1 MGPFLPKPCEELNVL
16 SKRLRVALLIN
27 DMNARGGIQR
37 VAAQMVRDL
46 ADSHDVILV
55 TVFTKVGE
63 AFSDL
68 ADPVETLG
76 YPYSPDRFYPR
87 LRELPSMGLRLRRF
101 VREQR
106 IDLVICFWFH
116 LACIAGL
123 ALPRSVSKIGFEHIA
138 FSAAVGPWRLLRRF
152 SYSRLDAVVSLT
164 QEDAARFATVAR
176 RVEVIPNYV
185 EPQEAAAAVP
195 DRKILLAVGRVEHR
209 KGIDRLF
216 WALKQPLL
224 ANPDWRLVVVGGGAA
239 TEDHWYIQYLAGLVQ
254 LLQLEGRIEFHPTTS
269 AIDAWYAAASC
280 YVMGSRLEGL
290 PMVLLEAKAHG
301 LPIVAYDCPTGP
313 REVIRDGVDGYLI
326 TGEAADFGD
335 AAQRLMQD
343 PALRAQMGAA
353 ARRDAASRFSR
364 VGVIS
369 RWREL
374 IESVGTARR

>member
-1 MGPFLPKPCEELNVL
+1 M

-46 ADSHDVILV
+46 ADSHDVILL
-55 TVFTKVGE
+55 TVFTKAGE
-63 AFSDL
+63 AFADL
-68 ADPVETLG
+68 ADSVQTLG

-87 LRELPSMGLRLRRF
+87 LRELAGMGLRLRRF

-106 IDLVICFWFH
+106 VDVVICFWFH
-116 LACIAGL
+116 LACIAAL
-123 ALPRSVSKIGFEHIA
+123 SLPRPVRKIGFEHIA
-138 FSAAVGPWRLLRRF
+138 FSAAVGPWRLLRRLA
-152 SYSRLDAVVSLT
+152 YKRLDAVVSLT
-164 QEDAARFATVAR
+164 HEDAARFAAVAR

-185 EPQEAAAAVP
+185 EPRDARADAP
-195 DRKILLAVGRVEHR
+195 DRQILLAVGHVEHR
-209 KGIDRLF
+209 KGIDRLL
-216 WALKQPLL
+216 WALKEPLL
-224 ANPDWRLVVVGGGAA
+224 AEPDWRLVVVGGGAA
-239 TEDHWYIQYLAGLVQ
+239 SEDQWYIQYLAGLVQ
-254 LLQLEGRIEFHPTTS
+254 LLQLDGRVEFHPTTA

-313 REVIRDGVDGYLI
+313 REVIREGVDGYLI

-335 AAQRLMQD
+335 AALRLMRD

-353 ARRDAASRFSR
+353 GREDAVERFSR
-364 VGVIS
+364 TAVLG
-369 RWREL
+369 RWRKL
-374 IESVGTARR
+374 IASLTE